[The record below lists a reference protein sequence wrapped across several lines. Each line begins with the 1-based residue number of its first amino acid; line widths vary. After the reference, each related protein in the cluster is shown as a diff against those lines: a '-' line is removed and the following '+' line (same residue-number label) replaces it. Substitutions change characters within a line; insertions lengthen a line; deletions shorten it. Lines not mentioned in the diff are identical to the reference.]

1 MQKLVQ
7 RTLLLIYTVLPMAA
21 QAQSNITIQVPLP
34 DAAIYAD
41 QLTKGDG
48 DVYGLGDWSANFSFT
63 IDSHVLVVRGS
74 MIFAEKA
81 NDHTTIVGNFE
92 QRIEVEALKNCRFC
106 AAELV
111 ENTGFVQGPNVGAR
125 GYRWYSGRGLVKN
138 AYIITDTFGTDV
150 GRIGGVV
157 RFAPVSI
164 RLFCALAML

>member
-1 MQKLVQ
+1 MQKLIQ
-7 RTLLLIYTVLPMAA
+7 RTLLLIHIVLPTASR
-21 QAQSNITIQVPLP
+21 AQSNIALQVPLP
-34 DAAIYAD
+34 DAVIYAD

-48 DVYGLGDWSANFSFT
+48 DVYGLGDWSANFTLT

-74 MIFAEKA
+74 MIFTEKA

-125 GYRWYSGRGLVKN
+125 GYRWYSGKGLVKN
-138 AYIITDTFGTDV
+138 AYIMTDTFGTDV
-150 GRIGGVV
+150 GLIGGVV